1 MALLMLTFKLADTYK
16 KKDGI
21 KINAVEIPAVKMSK
35 ESIRKFK
42 SIWRIAAR
50 IQKKVFSTPPETMAD
65 IYFHIC
71 TSEEFKDI
79 TGKLIN
85 DKKKKLLVHHIIIV
99 VSYKK

>member
-1 MALLMLTFKLADTYK
+1 MALLMLTFKLADTY

-50 IQKKVFSTPPETMAD
+50 IQKVFSTPPETMAD

-85 DKKKKLLVHHIIIV
+85 DKKRN
-99 VSYKK
+99 Y